1 MEEGSKEA
9 RWAVDVVVI
18 ENETVVMERE
28 QAPAFR
34 AGSCDLDAA
43 ICTAPQ
49 LDPRWTRNSFTRA
62 AIMYQLTWGMRCR
75 GRSLL

>member
-28 QAPAFR
+28 QAPVFR
-34 AGSCDLDAA
+34 AGSCELGAA
-43 ICTAPQ
+43 NYTSIT
-49 LDPRWTRNSFTRA
+49 
-62 AIMYQLTWGMRCR
+62 
-75 GRSLL
+75 